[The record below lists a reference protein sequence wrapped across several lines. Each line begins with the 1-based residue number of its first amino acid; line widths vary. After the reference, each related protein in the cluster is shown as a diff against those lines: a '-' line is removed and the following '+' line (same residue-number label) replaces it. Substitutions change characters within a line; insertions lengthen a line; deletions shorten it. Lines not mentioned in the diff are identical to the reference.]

1 MAVVVCVCASG
12 GGREEE
18 EEKSWNRHF
27 CVFVPYFSPH
37 PVRDLF
43 SPFCSTEEK
52 EEEEKSGHIV

>member
-1 MAVVVCVCASG
+1 VCASG

>member
-1 MAVVVCVCASG
+1 VLVVVVG
-12 GGREEE
+12 KKKK
-18 EEKSWNRHF
+18 KSWNRHF

-52 EEEEKSGHIV
+52 EEEEEEKSGHIV

>member
-1 MAVVVCVCASG
+1 VAVVVCVCAG
-12 GGREEE
+12 GGREK

-27 CVFVPYFSPH
+27 CVFVSYFSPH

-52 EEEEKSGHIV
+52 EEEEEKSGHIV